1 MVPFSFGILNNI
13 WLAHINTIIYLVYQ
27 NGTLQ
32 YYFGTPYGIP
42 KWYPFPL
49 VYQIIFG
56 ILFNYLVYQNG
67 TLQYNFGTPY
77 GIPKWYL
84 FPLVYQII
92 FGILFNYLVNH
103 LVYQNGIPVNMYY
116 YLVYHYIFGIPS
128 GIPKWYNFTIW
139 YSLVYQWY
147 RYQTW

>member
-1 MVPFSFGILNNI
+1 MFGKLLFVWYTKMVPFSFGILNNI

-42 KWYPFPL
+42 IWYP
-49 VYQIIFG
+49 
-56 ILFNYLVYQNG
+56 
-67 TLQYNFGTPY
+67 
-77 GIPKWYL
+77 